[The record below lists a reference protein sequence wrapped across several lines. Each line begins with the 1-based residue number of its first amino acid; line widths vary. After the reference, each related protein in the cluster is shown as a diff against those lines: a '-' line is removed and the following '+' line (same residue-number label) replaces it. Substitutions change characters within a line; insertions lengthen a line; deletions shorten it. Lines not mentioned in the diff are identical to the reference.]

1 MTDSGYDR
9 GQQGGR
15 VKAIRAAGP
24 GADPFETIEDEVLF
38 ELEVYFIPSREIVY
52 QVQAVART
60 AGGGV
65 FVREAVI
72 ELALQ
77 PDQPFQAHV
86 WRRGEL
92 R

>member
-1 MTDSGYDR
+1 MTPEF
-9 GQQGGR
+9 
-15 VKAIRAAGP
+15 VEAIRAAGP

-72 ELALQ
+72 ELSGQ
-77 PDQPFQAHV
+77 PARPFMVHV
-86 WRRGEL
+86 WRRGGL
-92 R
+92 P

>member
-1 MTDSGYDR
+1 MTPEF
-9 GQQGGR
+9 
-15 VKAIRAAGP
+15 VEAIRAAGP